1 MEWQVIMAQVGSG
14 LWPLR
19 PALLPDETFS
29 SWFARLATGHG
40 LSPAELYRVAKAGA
54 HPRPRD
60 LDRYVEPD
68 LQALLA
74 ERTGMPEEMLR
85 NASFA
90 RWNGQVFEGDDGCNK
105 LYWLPV
111 AGSENSKRSFGQ
123 QFCPDCLREDGIPYL
138 RLAWRLGFVTAC
150 TRHRTQ
156 LADRCSGCGEPV
168 QILRTM
174 PDKAIRCWKCGIDLA
189 RAPLGAAVDD
199 SDLEHQGRL
208 LENAAA
214 GWALLGAYGP
224 VYSFVYFRILMLVF
238 RLLATGRLSD
248 PLRNWTAQR
257 AGIALPNVPRIR
269 QVELL
274 NPRGRHELLGLATY
288 LLEDWPHRFVAACRA
303 VGLTSRLLI
312 KSGRRYPYAF
322 AHAVDWHLSE
332 TTRAI
337 TAEELGAGKAYL
349 RARNQPPTFR
359 ALTELFGVKPVA
371 HRALAEPATRQ
382 ARYGHGRY
390 WKLDGVCSEIRIAA
404 REAAILSG
412 ESLGVWIE
420 GTLRKALESSSSV
433 TTIT

>member
-1 MEWQVIMAQVGSG
+1 MVQVGSG

-40 LSPAELYRVAKAGA
+40 LSPAELYRVAKVGA

-85 NASFA
+85 DATFT
-90 RWNGQVFEGDDGCNK
+90 RWNGRVFEEDDGRNK
-105 LYWLPV
+105 LYWLPL

-123 QFCPDCLREDGIPYL
+123 QFCPACLREDGIPYL

-174 PDKAIRCWKCGIDLA
+174 PDKAIRCWKCGLDLA
-189 RAPLGAAVDD
+189 RVPPGTAVDD
-199 SDLEHQGRL
+199 SDLERQGRL
-208 LENAAA
+208 LEIAVA
-214 GWALLGAYGP
+214 GWTPLGAYGP

-248 PLRNWTAQR
+248 PLRSWTAR
-257 AGIALPNVPRIR
+257 RIGIAPLNVPRIK

-274 NPRGRHELLGLATY
+274 NPRSRHDLLALAVH
-288 LLEDWPHRFVAACRA
+288 LLDDWPRRFIEACET
-303 VGLTSRLLI
+303 VGITKTHLI
-312 KSGRRYPYAF
+312 KGDRFYPFAF
-322 AHAVDWHLSE
+322 THAVDWHLKNSVRVVRPDE
-332 TTRAI
+332 VH
-337 TAEELGAGKAYL
+337 AGIAYL
-349 RARNQPPTFR
+349 KAGNRPATFR
-359 ALTELFGVKPVA
+359 ALTDLFGVKPA
-371 HRALAEPATRQ
+371 THRGLAEAATHH

-390 WKLDGVCSEIRIAA
+390 WKLDGVSSDIRLAVRAA
-404 REAAILSG
+404 AVRSG
-412 ESLGVWIE
+412 ESLSAWVE
-420 GTLRKALESSSSV
+420 VALRKALESSSSV